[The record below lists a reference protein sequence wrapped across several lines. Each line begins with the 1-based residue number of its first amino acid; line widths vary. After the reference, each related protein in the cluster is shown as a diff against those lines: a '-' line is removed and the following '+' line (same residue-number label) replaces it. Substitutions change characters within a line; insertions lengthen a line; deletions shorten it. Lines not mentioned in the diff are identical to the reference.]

1 MKRLAGMFTLVLV
14 AALAAPI
21 TAQDKPALPKAA
33 TEQAA
38 PIPVAPQD
46 VQAISQAVQTANA
59 YALAIAALQEKL
71 DSANSTA
78 LAGAGFRD
86 TWSARSRQEAEPRER
101 AGARAVWGRGTP
113 CVLAWPA
120 FSLWRHF
127 FERTWQWMWSR
138 YGR

>member
-71 DSANSTA
+71 DSANA
-78 LAGAGFRD
+78 
-86 TWSARSRQEAEPRER
+86 EAQR
-101 AGARAVWGRGTP
+101 AFARAQAQHPDMPIDVQTMTYKP
-113 CVLAWPA
+113 KK
-120 FSLWRHF
+120 
-127 FERTWQWMWSR
+127 
-138 YGR
+138 